1 MGYTLLYNYYNAA
14 PGGTKVYHSTGKLD
28 ENNKPTGD
36 QQLIG
41 CVLAPDAEVAV
52 GTIRGNITADKIV
65 AANETHASFFNNAIT
80 EEETITITAEK
91 KWSDGNDNHSGDTVN
106 ATLYR
111 SPSPS
116 LSIEEV
122 ADLVEQEK
130 EALKKEYNALLERIV
145 ESEYVT
151 YGMGRNLTVDGNTIN
166 QTYVGPGWQ
175 TVTEPLMKLE
185 DDGTISAGTGVRS
198 SSISFG
204 FGMDAERVSFS
215 VADGKITA
223 INDAKLTID
232 KLDTA
237 ELNSGNDWAKAW
249 EGLSKAD
256 TSQHPYYYYVKEDSV
271 PEGYTVSYSG
281 NGAGNGNRVIGITNS
296 KPVEEKTI
304 SINKEVASG
313 GASEVDYGR
322 VEFELTAPEGGN
334 LEGVKIGNGAALKA
348 TDTSVTFTGK
358 STDITGLKDGTYTL
372 KENVSPD
379 GYTVVST
386 FTFTIADGKVTE
398 TSSSTTGETAVDV
411 NGNLVITDSISDIAV
426 GKFDI
431 TDGKAPLAGADLS
444 ITSAKDVNWETI
456 KAINS
461 GVEFTDVEDGGK
473 VVGLKWKSTNEDVHI
488 KGLTDGEYTLH
499 EEGTDGVADING
511 QVYEVITSDVVFT
524 IENGVI
530 TKRDAV
536 ELNGTY
542 EENDGTTVA
551 GFITSN
557 STIEINNA
565 MAKSIKINKVVAAG
579 EGKAAPADNA
589 TFRLFALDDQDLS
602 KISNDGTKLTVK
614 TDDEGRK
621 YVEFTDNTAELT
633 GLENGKYELE
643 EKVAPD
649 GYTTVS
655 KFTFE
660 VQNGTVQPL
669 GAETT
674 GDVVLL
680 EDGSLQITDQQSDVK
695 INKTAAGG
703 TPVDNAKFELTSA
716 EGKDLTGV
724 TVTGNATVTFDNET
738 APKMITIEGN
748 DFDLVGLKDGEYTLK
763 EKVAPDG
770 YQVVSEFNFT
780 VDNGVVT
787 KVGKSTTT
795 GTVTKNADGS
805 ITIDDAPSDIVIE
818 KREMGGTSALPD
830 DAGTVTYKLF
840 ANDGQS
846 LENVTVDGKAEVI
859 KTDETTGKAYLE
871 LTGNS
876 KEFKGLRDGSYTLE
890 ETVAPTGF
898 KKIEAEAEDGTVTST
913 FTFTIENGVVD
924 ENSITALT
932 TGKAS
937 VKDGKLV
944 VEDEKEDVISI
955 NKKVASAEGA
965 QDVPA
970 SAGKATFV
978 LTAKD
983 AGKTLENVKISTD
996 SDVVEG
1002 KKGDTSLEFTGNAD
1016 KIVGLKAGKYSLKET
1031 VAPDGYTVV
1040 SEFEFTVD
1048 KDGKVTL
1055 DKATTTGDTVTAA
1068 DGTITI
1074 TDDISVITLD
1084 KKGLGSDDLTVEEIT
1099 SGTAKFTL
1107 TALDE
1112 NATLEGVVFGEGETA
1127 VTGAEGQKSIDI
1139 EGLSTKMTG
1148 LKDGKYSLEETAAPD
1163 GYTTVTKFTFE
1174 VENGVVKKGSVSAET
1189 TGETKLSDDG
1199 KTLTVLDKQ
1208 SKIEISKGA
1217 LGENGKFEALTGDG
1231 KATFKLTG
1239 ADFSGVTIDGKAVT
1253 AEADGDTGLS
1263 AVTFESNDAIF
1274 KGLKD
1279 GTYTLEETVAPKGY
1293 DKIEI
1298 APEGEVVRS
1307 SFTFEIKDGK
1317 LVDGSVDFITNGDVE
1332 IKDGKITVM
1341 DAKEKSTITID
1352 KKIASGGNSE
1362 ENPSAEATFELR
1374 TKDSDKNLKGVTV
1387 GEGENAKKLTENDK
1401 SVEFTGSSTPITGL
1415 EEGTYI
1421 LKETV
1426 APDGYTVVSEFEF
1439 TVDKDGKVTAVKAE
1453 TTGDQKVEKSEKGD
1467 SVIITDDISDI
1478 TVDKKALGAKE
1489 VLSAPEGAKNP
1500 DAYKAKFTLTVND
1513 EGKTLDGVSVN
1524 GGAALEGGV
1533 TSHDFDG
1540 NSANF
1545 KGLKDGT
1552 YTLTETAA
1560 PKGYKVISSFTF
1572 TIENGEIVPSSI
1584 SATTDGKASVDE
1596 NGHLVIEDIAED
1608 AKVVIIDKG
1617 TLGGEELAGDNIAKF
1632 RLIAEDAQTFEDT
1645 KVNDKDAVTAKD
1657 AETGKTYV
1665 AFDGNSAKFE
1675 DLEDG
1680 VYSLEETAAPD
1691 GYVTV
1696 TTFTFTV
1703 ENGQVVP
1710 GSVSV
1715 VTTGDV
1721 EATAGR
1727 IIVKDAQ
1734 STVEFDKSTL
1744 GGEPLAEGNI
1754 AKFKL
1759 YAEDGQSFDNV
1770 KVDGKDAVAETS
1782 ADDSKKEFVAFDGN
1796 NAVFNGLKD
1805 GKYSLEETAA
1815 PDGYTTV
1822 TTFTFEVKD
1831 GHVVKDSVKVKT
1843 DGDVAVEGDK
1853 ITAKDAKS
1861 VVVIDKKALGAEEIP
1876 EAAGKAEFVLTAK
1889 DTNLEGVVINDAETA
1904 LTAEDK
1910 EVTFPGNSAKFTGLK
1925 DGTYSLTEKTAPEGY
1940 ETVTTFE
1947 FTIENGEVVKDSVT
1961 AVTNGNAYVDKDGHL
1976 VVEDKQKDTI
1986 TIDKKTIAGENVPEA
2001 AGKATFVLT
2010 AEDKD
2015 GSLDGVTIN
2024 DGNTKTNASGKTA
2037 EFTSNST
2044 ELTGLKNGKYSL
2056 EETTAPQGFEVVSK
2070 FTFTVKD
2077 GKVTLEKADT
2087 TGHYEVNEDGTGI
2100 IVKDDYS
2107 ELTVGKS
2114 DITGEKEVEGAKLEI
2129 RNPAIDWTSIVAA
2142 NVSDAV
2148 DEINKITAIEED
2160 GKTVGIQWTSGKTA
2174 QIVKGLLDGK
2184 YTLKETG
2191 VDHSQ

>member
-1 MGYTLLYNYYNAA
+1 MKKTMGKRLLSGATSALLAITYGIPSSIGVSTAAATNPDDGLPILDESYENSIWYRGGPLGVAGDFHIFAFDTATVGMHTNGNVAA
-14 PGGTKVYHSTGKLD
+14 PNIIGANASPNQYIGRLVSVAGTSWDPAGNGDYLMNQIPDIVLPPTYTIYGDSAKESKLSYPTVKPKGYAFPDGGDVSHVIDVENVDVPHYFAHWSKDFMDFEALETYYSNLSDKYAAKPDNAEIEHIDVASDQKAIIIRLNPEGENVINLTPDEIVKRSDGQEYGEVPIYITGLNLETYDTTYTDKDGNPKDVTGTRINGNQSLIINVDLTGYEGGNYNFSKISEHIHYLGVDDVNKSLD
-28 ENNKPTGD
+28 EIKSSTELNIKNGEGTVANGTNVLINFANAPEHD
-36 QQLIG
+36 QKTDSSDPLKIEVG
-41 CVLAPDAEVAV
+41 TATLSILAPDVYLDVKGTNGTFIAEDVEVSGETHMAYFMQPLSDTKT
-52 GTIRGNITADKIV
+52 GDITAAK
-65 AANETHASFFNNAIT
+65 S
-80 EEETITITAEK
+80 
-91 KWSDGNDNHSGDTVN
+91 WGDGNDTHGSDKVKV
-106 ATLYR
+106 TLYR
-111 SPSPS
+111 ALEAGKDPAT
-116 LSIEEV
+116 LEAEA
-122 ADLVEQEK
+122 ADEAARYETDAATASERNK
-130 EALKKEYNALLERIV
+130 ERLLELYNNLKLFDNKIAKGTNIPMGTQSGRFL
-145 ESEYVT
+145 ST
-151 YGMGRNLTVDGNTIN
+151 YTSKDRAGDPVGNSFPAGMNFYNI
-166 QTYVGPGWQ
+166 YAF
-175 TVTEPLMKLE
+175 
-185 DDGTISAGTGVRS
+185 DDGTIGSVSMNMWTREVTNEELFKVEDDG
-198 SSISFG
+198 SISVVPTLSGDTYQNTYWLGVPQSKPDNPWEFTYNNG
-204 FGMDAERVSFS
+204 NYLTIV
-215 VADGKITA
+215 DGKVVKIDGEPLDSIDPIKVEKVESVTLDA
-223 INDAKLTID
+223 SNNWKHEWKDMPKLNDSAYT
-232 KLDTA
+232 
-237 ELNSGNDWAKAW
+237 WF
-249 EGLSKAD
+249 
-256 TSQHPYYYYVKEDSV
+256 YYIVEE
-271 PEGYTVSYSG
+271 PIEGYDTEYTD
-281 NGAGNGNRVIGITNS
+281 NGLVGGQDITIGITNS
-296 KPVEEKTI
+296 KPDGPTTTTTE
-304 SINKEVASG
+304 
-313 GASEVDYGR
+313 
-322 VEFELTAPEGGN
+322 
-334 LEGVKIGNGAALKA
+334 
-348 TDTSVTFTGK
+348 DTTT
-358 STDITGLKDGTYTL
+358 TTTT
-372 KENVSPD
+372 
-379 GYTVVST
+379 TT
-386 FTFTIADGKVTE
+386 TTE
-398 TSSSTTGETAVDV
+398 STTTVTTTA
-411 NGNLVITDSISDIAV
+411 NITI

-431 TDGKAPLAGADLS
+431 TDGKAPLSGATLR
-444 ITSAKDVNWETI
+444 ITSEDETI
-456 KAINS
+456 DWA
-461 GVEFTDVEDGGK
+461 G
-473 VVGLKWKSTNEDVHI
+473 I
-488 KGLTDGEYTLH
+488 KGLSTGAEFTEVKNGDKTIGLEWVSGDTDVTVMGLVNGEYTLH
-499 EEGTDGVADING
+499 EQGDADGTVKIGE
-511 QVYEVITSDVVFT
+511 QLYEVITSDVKFT
-524 IENGVI
+524 IENGAI
-530 TKRDAV
+530 TKRDNT
-536 ELNGTY
+536 ELGETY
-542 EENDGTTVA
+542 EANDNTVG
-551 GFITSN
+551 GFITGAN
-557 STIEINNA
+557 SIEINNA
-565 MAKSIKINKVVAAG
+565 KVKSIKINKVVAAG
-579 EGKAAPADNA
+579 EGKAAPADDA

-649 GYTTVS
+649 GYTTIS

-724 TVTGNATVTFDNET
+724 TVTGNATVTVDDET
-738 APKMITIEGN
+738 APKTITIEGN

-763 EKVAPDG
+763 ETVAPDG

-795 GTVTKNADGS
+795 GTVTKNDDGS

-996 SDVVEG
+996 TDVVEG

-1253 AEADGDTGLS
+1253 AEADGETGLS

-1274 KGLKD
+1274 KGLKN

-1415 EEGTYI
+1415 EEGTYV

-1439 TVDKDGKVTAVKAE
+1439 IVDKDGKVTAVKAE

-1665 AFDGNSAKFE
+1665 AFD
-1675 DLEDG
+1675 
-1680 VYSLEETAAPD
+1680 
-1691 GYVTV
+1691 
-1696 TTFTFTV
+1696 
-1703 ENGQVVP
+1703 
-1710 GSVSV
+1710 
-1715 VTTGDV
+1715 
-1721 EATAGR
+1721 
-1727 IIVKDAQ
+1727 
-1734 STVEFDKSTL
+1734 
-1744 GGEPLAEGNI
+1744 
-1754 AKFKL
+1754 
-1759 YAEDGQSFDNV
+1759 
-1770 KVDGKDAVAETS
+1770 
-1782 ADDSKKEFVAFDGN
+1782 
-1796 NAVFNGLKD
+1796 
-1805 GKYSLEETAA
+1805 
-1815 PDGYTTV
+1815 
-1822 TTFTFEVKD
+1822 
-1831 GHVVKDSVKVKT
+1831 
-1843 DGDVAVEGDK
+1843 
-1853 ITAKDAKS
+1853 
-1861 VVVIDKKALGAEEIP
+1861 
-1876 EAAGKAEFVLTAK
+1876 
-1889 DTNLEGVVINDAETA
+1889 
-1904 LTAEDK
+1904 
-1910 EVTFPGNSAKFTGLK
+1910 
-1925 DGTYSLTEKTAPEGY
+1925 
-1940 ETVTTFE
+1940 
-1947 FTIENGEVVKDSVT
+1947 
-1961 AVTNGNAYVDKDGHL
+1961 
-1976 VVEDKQKDTI
+1976 
-1986 TIDKKTIAGENVPEA
+1986 
-2001 AGKATFVLT
+2001 
-2010 AEDKD
+2010 
-2015 GSLDGVTIN
+2015 
-2024 DGNTKTNASGKTA
+2024 
-2037 EFTSNST
+2037 
-2044 ELTGLKNGKYSL
+2044 
-2056 EETTAPQGFEVVSK
+2056 
-2070 FTFTVKD
+2070 
-2077 GKVTLEKADT
+2077 
-2087 TGHYEVNEDGTGI
+2087 
-2100 IVKDDYS
+2100 
-2107 ELTVGKS
+2107 
-2114 DITGEKEVEGAKLEI
+2114 
-2129 RNPAIDWTSIVAA
+2129 
-2142 NVSDAV
+2142 
-2148 DEINKITAIEED
+2148 
-2160 GKTVGIQWTSGKTA
+2160 
-2174 QIVKGLLDGK
+2174 
-2184 YTLKETG
+2184 
-2191 VDHSQ
+2191 